1 MKNKILIVALAAVIL
16 ITLAGCGSQMVEQ
29 KPVQTVVEASSVSI
43 ASDTEKSDDA
53 TAEKSSPAVD
63 SEITAEKDAIVSQ
76 SENSATDSKPN
87 SAKPF
92 ESQTQDK
99 EKIQFKPPKSREIP
113 SKSTQAVTEKSVQ
126 ATSAV
131 QKSVQTTAQKEIISK
146 AADPTEK
153 PMTTKSAETQFDIN
167 YWISYAKSYAGSVG
181 LRLESSAVDCW
192 DNPISA
198 NAKCK
203 YLERDIKSRL
213 NFYAKAEDI
222 TDVWIWAEKVADNL
236 YEIYIG
242 YA

>member
-1 MKNKILIVALAAVIL
+1 MKNKILIATLAAVIL
-16 ITLAGCGSQMVEQ
+16 ITLAGCGHT
-29 KPVQTVVEASSVSI
+29 KAVQREETNTAGTSSASVT
-43 ASDTEKSDDA
+43 SDTETSDDA
-53 TAEKSSPAVD
+53 AAENPFPAVD
-63 SEITAEKDAIVSQ
+63 SEITTEKETTVPPTESTAKVS
-76 SENSATDSKPN
+76 
-87 SAKPF
+87 
-92 ESQTQDK
+92 TQDTAHPSVPLK
-99 EKIQFKPPKSREIP
+99 QYTQKKQSVP
-113 SKSTQAVTEKSVQ
+113 SKNTDIPTVSSVQ
-126 ATSAV
+126 
-131 QKSVQTTAQKEIISK
+131 KPVQTTAQKETTTK

-153 PMTTKSAETQFDIN
+153 PKTTKPCEPTFDIN

-213 NFYAKAEDI
+213 NYYAKAEDI
-222 TDVWIWAEKVADNL
+222 TDVWIWAEKVADNS